1 MNDDLLEFCM
11 YHIMLELRLRGLP
24 TTIEV
29 SKIIEYIKFVMKNY
43 EDVTDDEYEDDFDE
57 SIEEDEEFEYDES
70 VSLSDAWSETV
81 GEENITEQFIRNK
94 IKDTAEYNSNYF
106 NIDTNDSLKL
116 KDGVSTDE
124 LEDVHEKIS
133 EKINKD
139 YYDLLSSDIELLE
152 TIGVNLRDD
161 IADELIRNENSIQEL
176 YLDSEGSTSSLLAC
190 YLSGEDDSTI
200 KKLISLQRHYNMLI
214 YKGCSIKLSRQECS
228 DLVKIIEYY
237 YGEQGEDCD
246 SYPLHSITMDAIN
259 YEALPT
265 NIFLQAIFLDEEMF
279 HSVAIHKIKKILLK
293 EKVKEDKNFYTAY
306 LFFLNEE
313 IKKIKASGSE
323 DEEFI
328 ECLSDIKYRLMYVLD
343 SLCNANL
350 FREQKSYT
358 FELGDRFADP
368 FTYIL
373 IKDVLNYKDVQY
385 RDDYEGKVGIA
396 NRLNNLL
403 KKIFIMTDYCIS
415 GDDSILECIL
425 EEPMYQ
431 KNLISSKLLE
441 EVVALRGKDRKKILQ
456 KNKRQEN

>member
-161 IADELIRNENSIQEL
+161 IADALAQNEISIQEL
-176 YLDSEGSTSSLLAC
+176 YLGSEDSKSSLLD
-190 YLSGEDDSTI
+190 YNLSGEDDSEI
-200 KKLISLQRHYNMLI
+200 KKLISLQKYVNMGLYI
-214 YKGCSIKLSRQECS
+214 NCSIKLSGQECS

-237 YGEQGEDCD
+237 YGEDYD
-246 SYPLHSITMDAIN
+246 SYPLHSSTMDAIN
-259 YEALPT
+259 YDALPT

-293 EKVKEDKNFYTAY
+293 EKVKEDKNFYMAF

-313 IKKIKASGSE
+313 IKKIKASGIE

-343 SLCNANL
+343 SLCGANL

-385 RDDYEGKVGIA
+385 RDDYEGKVGIV